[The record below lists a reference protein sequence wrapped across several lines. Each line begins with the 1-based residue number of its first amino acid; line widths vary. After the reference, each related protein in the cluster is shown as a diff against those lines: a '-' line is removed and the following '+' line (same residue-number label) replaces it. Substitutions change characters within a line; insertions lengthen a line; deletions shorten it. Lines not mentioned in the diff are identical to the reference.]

1 MDPTRESTYLFLDKF
16 IAEMAAF
23 FPDAY
28 FHIGGDECNGKEWD
42 ANPRIQQFMRENHL
56 KDDAALQAYFTGRV
70 QRLVTSQHKITVGWD
85 EILQPDTPKN
95 VVIQSWRGQE
105 SLAEAARRGYRGI
118 LSAGY
123 YIDLNEPALQH
134 YAVDPLENATAKLTI
149 TQQAS
154 ILGGEATMWTEFTT
168 PENVASRIWPRT
180 AAIAE
185 RLWSPQNVKD
195 VDSMYERLGGVTS
208 LLAAYGINYQA
219 NRERMLE
226 RIAGDSE
233 INALKVLARVVE
245 PPKEYDREGLRDYDL
260 YTPLNRLVDAV
271 PPESDEARKFRQV
284 CKRIAVGN
292 ATQVDWQEARKSLT
306 LWRDNDATLQPLLP
320 RSSLTSD
327 LGPVSHNLEVAARIG
342 LTALDDL
349 QGRQLVSPETQKQR
363 LAALKPLEAPQAV
376 LLDMVLP
383 GIETL
388 VAADSH

>member
-1 MDPTRESTYLFLDKF
+1 
-16 IAEMAAF
+16 
-23 FPDAY
+23 
-28 FHIGGDECNGKEWD
+28 
-42 ANPRIQQFMRENHL
+42 
-56 KDDAALQAYFTGRV
+56 
-70 QRLVTSQHKITVGWD
+70 
-85 EILQPDTPKN
+85 
-95 VVIQSWRGQE
+95 
-105 SLAEAARRGYRGI
+105 
-118 LSAGY
+118 
-123 YIDLNEPALQH
+123 
-134 YAVDPLENATAKLTI
+134 
-149 TQQAS
+149 
-154 ILGGEATMWTEFTT
+154 MWTEFTT